1 MAKLH
6 FRYGCVG
13 SAKTLNLLAVAHNY
27 RSQGKS
33 VYIIKPSIDTRFG
46 VDIVASRAGLSAQ
59 ADFVLDDD
67 DSILQA
73 EEWETKAISCILVD
87 ECQFIS
93 TYNIDGLRTI
103 SAYLDIPV
111 ICYGL
116 RTNFKGELFPASKR
130 LFELADEITELKT
143 VCTYCERKAVMNLKF
158 VDGDVCLDGD
168 DIELGCEELYKPV
181 CSTCYF
187 YKT

>member
-27 RSQGKS
+27 ESQGKR
-33 VYIIKPSIDTRFG
+33 VYVIKPSVDTRLG
-46 VDIVASRAGLSAQ
+46 LREVASRTGLSRI
-59 ADFVLDDD
+59 ADLVLYNDE
-67 DSILQA
+67 SVLQA
-73 EEWETKAISCILVD
+73 EDWEKLCVSCILVD

-103 SAYLDIPV
+103 ASYLDIPV

-116 RTNFKGELFPASKR
+116 RTNFRGELFGASKR
-130 LFELADEITELKT
+130 LFELADELIELKT
-143 VCTYCERKAVMNLKF
+143 VCTYCERKAVMNLKIVGGEV
-158 VDGDVCLDGD
+158 VDSGNEV
-168 DIELGCEELYKPV
+168 ELGCEELYKPV